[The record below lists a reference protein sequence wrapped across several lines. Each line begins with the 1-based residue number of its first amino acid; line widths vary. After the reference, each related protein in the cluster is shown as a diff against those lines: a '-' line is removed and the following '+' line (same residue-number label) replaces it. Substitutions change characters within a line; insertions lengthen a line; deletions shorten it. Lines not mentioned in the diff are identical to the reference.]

1 MDEIRPNHYK
11 PGNIECI
18 EVIKDLGDMESF
30 CRGNAIKYL
39 YRSVSKHDPEV
50 QLEDL
55 YKALTYIR
63 MLIKYKEDKLS
74 VQ

>member
-1 MDEIRPNHYK
+1 MEQIRPTHYQ

-39 YRSVSKHDPEV
+39 FRSVSRHDLEV

-55 YKALTYIR
+55 TKARTYIDF
-63 MLIKYKEDKLS
+63 LIDYKKGKLH